1 MSSLAD
7 LPYLAGFFTY
17 SREDDEGSN
26 RALSGLREAIQNEL
40 SAQLGRTHKDFR
52 IWQDKSAISLGTL
65 WEKQISQG
73 INESVFFIP
82 IITPRAL
89 RSQHCAYEFQAFLAR
104 ETELGRDD
112 LVFPILYIPVPALED
127 EKLWRNEPI
136 LRIVATRQYLDWR
149 ELRHHDPRSIEVQQK
164 LEWYCRGI
172 TNALHKTWSP
182 PLSPDPLKRDELEA
196 AGIKSYISANAPRQA
211 ERDELAGKGE
221 TPQPVPRV
229 TKPRASRRA
238 ARLAREAEGTSAH
251 LGGDAPRPAEPDE
264 LAGKA
269 ETQQPEERSREQAAE
284 QPPRLEP
291 FLAAVKSRVGV
302 LVGAALAIVLIGGSV
317 TAWLTLG
324 PSANTKSRI
333 AATTPSPTL
342 APLPN
347 VGTPAAP
354 TQISS
359 ATSTNAPTPPLSP
372 VAPAPVPPTAS
383 GPALDEVAWTLIQD
397 SNDAAALRRF
407 VAQFPDS
414 ARRKDAEGHLASL
427 LAAQTA
433 WNSVRDS
440 KDPDQLR
447 QFIQQFSD
455 SALRNDAQARLDS
468 VLAAQ
473 TAWNSIK
480 DSKDPDQLRQFIRQF
495 PDSLQ
500 RNDAQVRLGSV
511 LAAQTAWN
519 SLKDSKDPDK
529 LRQFVLQFPNSSER
543 PIAEQRI
550 ASLVATLQ
558 SQTVGSPPDPRQLTR
573 SLQIELQRVGCFNG
587 DVNGE
592 FDDATKA
599 AWHRF
604 IKLTSI
610 SMPDDLSSDAI
621 NAVHGIQRR
630 VCPLVCPH
638 GKHAEGEVCVANAP
652 PPKTATPPPKAAE
665 PKPAAPK
672 AATARATSAP
682 TPRAPAPSAQNR
694 QYECHGTMAAL
705 SGSAMSRETCG
716 Y

>member
-7 LPYLAGFFTY
+7 LPHLVGFFTY

-73 INESVFFIP
+73 ISQSVFFIP

-89 RSQHCAYEFQAFLAR
+89 RSQHCAYEFQSFLAR
-104 ETELGRDD
+104 ESELGRDD
-112 LVFPILYIPVPALED
+112 LVFPILYIPVAALED
-127 EKLWRNEPI
+127 EKLWRDEPI

-149 ELRHHDPRSIEVQQK
+149 DLRHHDPRSIEVQQK

-182 PLSPDPLKRDELEA
+182 PLSPNPVKRDDL
-196 AGIKSYISANAPRQA
+196 SADAPRPA
-211 ERDELAGKGE
+211 EPDGPAGKGE
-221 TPQPVPRV
+221 TPVPRA

-238 ARLAREAEGTSAH
+238 ARSAREAEGINAQLSA
-251 LGGDAPRPAEPDE
+251 DAPRPAEPDE
-264 LAGKA
+264 LAGKG
-269 ETQQPEERSREQAAE
+269 ETPQPEERSREQ
-284 QPPRLEP
+284 PVRLEP
-291 FLAAVKSRVGV
+291 VFAAVKSRVGV
-302 LVGAALAIVLIGGSV
+302 VVGAALAIVLIGGSV
-317 TAWLTLG
+317 TIWHTLG

-333 AATTPSPTL
+333 AATAPAPTL
-342 APLPN
+342 APSAN

-354 TQISS
+354 TQMSS
-359 ATSTNAPTPPLSP
+359 TTSTNAPTPPLAAA
-372 VAPAPVPPTAS
+372 APAPVPPTAS
-383 GPALDEVAWTLIQD
+383 GPASDEVAWMLIQD
-397 SNDAAALRRF
+397 TNDAAALRRF

-414 ARRKDAEGHLASL
+414 ARRKDAEGHLAAL

-433 WNSVRDS
+433 WNSV
-440 KDPDQLR
+440 
-447 QFIQQFSD
+447 
-455 SALRNDAQARLDS
+455 
-468 VLAAQ
+468 
-473 TAWNSIK
+473 K

-500 RNDAQVRLGSV
+500 RDDVEVRLSSLLAAQTAWNSVKDSKDPDQLRQFIRQFPDSTLRNDAQARLDSV

-519 SLKDSKDPDK
+519 SVKDSKDPDK
-529 LRQFVLQFPNSSER
+529 LRQFVLQFPDSSER
-543 PIAEQRI
+543 PVAEQRI

-558 SQTVGSPPDPRQLTR
+558 SQTMGSPPDPHELTR
-573 SLQIELQRVGCFNG
+573 SLQSELQRVGCFKG
-587 DVNGE
+587 TVNGQ
-592 FDDATKA
+592 FDEDTKT

-604 IKLTSI
+604 MKLASVTMS
-610 SMPDDLSSDAI
+610 DDLSTGTIDAVRGI
-621 NAVHGIQRR
+621 NKRI
-630 VCPLVCPH
+630 CPLDCPR

-652 PPKTATPPPKAAE
+652 PPKAATPPRKAAAT
-665 PKPAAPK
+665 KAAAPK

-682 TPRAPAPSAQNR
+682 TPRAAAPSVQSR
-694 QYECHGTMAAL
+694 QYECHGTMASL